1 MMRYKKPILQL
12 FLLSIMAT
20 ILHSSCSKGI
30 SCRCE
35 NQITH
40 EVSEVYIT
48 GGQCADLSTE
58 SEGRVIEDCIEL

>member
-1 MMRYKKPILQL
+1 
-12 FLLSIMAT
+12 MAT